1 MTGPS
6 WRLLRLLLLVSLVI
20 GAVMAKRER
29 KDKVKVDDDLTGSDD
44 ADTVVASVSWEK
56 MTSSRSFLC
65 QFLKL
70 MIFLSI

>member
-1 MTGPS
+1 
-6 WRLLRLLLLVSLVI
+6 
-20 GAVMAKRER
+20 MAKRER